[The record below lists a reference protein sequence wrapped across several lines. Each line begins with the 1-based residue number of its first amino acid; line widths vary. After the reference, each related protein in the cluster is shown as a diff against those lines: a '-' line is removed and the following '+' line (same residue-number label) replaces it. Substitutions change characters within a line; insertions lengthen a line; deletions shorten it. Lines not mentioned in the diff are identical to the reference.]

1 MSSCATD
8 GMAQIASGTFRKG
21 SDVHDPVVALKGIEK
36 SRFLAC
42 SGPPVLEYPQGGQ
55 DQMSFVTNLKQGQA
69 IGISSPTALAPE
81 SCSVNAVFENSRLVS
96 ATFSGNQTMCQL
108 VFGPCLQK

>member
-1 MSSCATD
+1 MMTEAIPRMTIPMSSCATD

-42 SGPPVLEYPQGGQ
+42 SGPPALQYSQDGQ
-55 DQMSFVTNLKQGQA
+55 DRMSFATNLKRVEATGVLA
-69 IGISSPTALAPE
+69 AGALAPA
-81 SCSVNAVFENSRLVS
+81 SCSVDVVF
-96 ATFSGNQTMCQL
+96 
-108 VFGPCLQK
+108 